1 MNVDPSKEIDIND
14 RFLPSR
20 RRMVSHQLARRDIK
34 NDRVLAAMERVPR
47 QRFVSENLH
56 GQAYADGPL
65 PIGHGQTI
73 SQPYIVALM
82 TQLVD
87 PKPEHRVLDVGTG
100 SGYQA
105 AVLGELVDRVFS
117 LEIVEALATAADRRL
132 KSLGYQNITVR
143 HGDAHVG
150 WESESP
156 FDAII
161 VAAAPQRIPSTL
173 VDQLARGGKMVIPV
187 GDRMQTLILVE
198 KQTDGT
204 VVQREIAPVAF
215 VPMTGRASG

>member
-1 MNVDPSKEIDIND
+1 MSGEPENDPDAD
-14 RFLPSR
+14 ATFLPSR
-20 RRMVSHQLARRDIK
+20 QRMVSHQLAGRDIS
-34 NDRVLAAMERVPR
+34 NQRVLSAMERVPR
-47 QRFVSENLH
+47 QCFVSDELR
-56 GQAYADGPL
+56 GQAYADFPL

-73 SQPYIVALM
+73 SQPYIVGLM

-87 PKPEHRVLDVGTG
+87 PKPGDRALDVGTG

-117 LEIVEALATAADRRL
+117 LEIVESLAAAADKRL
-132 KSLGYQNITVR
+132 KSLGYRNVTVR
-143 HGDAHVG
+143 HGDAHRG

-156 FDAII
+156 FDVII
-161 VAAAPQRIPSTL
+161 VAAAPDHVPQSL

-187 GDRMQTLILVE
+187 GDRMQTLILID
-198 KQTDGT
+198 KQSDGT

-215 VPMTGRASG
+215 VPMTGRPSL